1 MASTRRLAAIFA
13 ADVAGY
19 SRLMGTDEEGTL
31 ERLKALRRQLID
43 PKIAERH
50 GRIVKTT
57 GDGLL
62 AEFPSVVDAVRCAAE
77 VQRGMLDREPGLP
90 DERRI
95 RLRIGINLGDVIA
108 EGDDIFGDGV
118 NVAARLEALAQPGG
132 ICVSA
137 MVRDQ
142 VRGKLPYPFE
152 DMGEQSFKNIALLV
166 RVYALRPEAIA
177 ELPATGLPPVMPRR
191 RATDR
196 VAIAAAIGAAALL
209 VAGSAWWVWPA
220 TKPAAPP
227 AVAAATSIAAP
238 LAAPRLS
245 IVVLPFANL
254 SSDPDQQY
262 IADGITD
269 DLTTDLSRIANSFV
283 ISRNTAFAYRNK
295 PADTR
300 QIGHDLGVRYALEGS
315 VRRSGNK
322 VRVNAQLIDAESDA
336 HLWAEQFDG
345 DMGDLFAWQNEI
357 ASRIAIALNVEL
369 SRTEASRPS
378 EDPDALDY
386 MLRGRAAYWKGNS
399 RDQNAETLR
408 LYERALALDPR
419 AVEAQ
424 SQVANILAV
433 RAGQGWSDTPA
444 ADFQR
449 AEELIGQALAASP
462 RDWLAHYAKGALL
475 RWQGRCEEAIFELET
490 ALELNPNWLNSLD
503 QLAWCKLMTGSIDA
517 AIPLEEQ
524 ALRLS
529 PRDPAIGNFYGRFGL
544 ARLLQLRIDEA
555 IVYFERARSA
565 SPVNPLRR
573 AELAAA
579 YGLKG
584 ESERAAAELAEARR
598 LVSDDR
604 CSSIARVR
612 AAGTIGGPGYWGVPK
627 VRALF
632 EATYFAGLRKAGMAE
647 E

>member
-1 MASTRRLAAIFA
+1 MDALGRGWTFQF
-13 ADVAGY
+13 
-19 SRLMGTDEEGTL
+19 EGF
-31 ERLKALRRQLID
+31 R
-43 PKIAERH
+43 
-50 GRIVKTT
+50 
-57 GDGLL
+57 
-62 AEFPSVVDAVRCAAE
+62 
-77 VQRGMLDREPGLP
+77 LDRNAGALF
-90 DERRI
+90 RR
-95 RLRIGINLGDVIA
+95 
-108 EGDDIFGDGV
+108 DD
-118 NVAARLEALAQPGG
+118 
-132 ICVSA
+132 
-137 MVRDQ
+137 
-142 VRGKLPYPFE
+142 
-152 DMGEQSFKNIALLV
+152 
-166 RVYALRPEAIA
+166 
-177 ELPATGLPPVMPRR
+177 
-191 RATDR
+191 
-196 VAIAAAIGAAALL
+196 
-209 VAGSAWWVWPA
+209 AGSFVPVAVGSRALDVLGVLVGRAGDLVSRDEFMAAVWPA
-220 TKPAAPP
+220 T
-227 AVAAATSIAAP
+227 AVEDINLNMQIAALRRVLDAGRVNGSCIQTVSGRGYRFAVP
-238 LAAPRLS
+238 VARVYAMRPEGSARLSTASVSSTTSSTLPTVAPRLS

-254 SSDPDQQY
+254 SADREQQY
-262 IADGITD
+262 FADGITD
-269 DLTTDLSRIANSFV
+269 DLTTDLSRLAGLLV
-283 ISRNTAFAYRNK
+283 ISRNTAFTYRNK
-295 PADTR
+295 PIDTK
-300 QIGHDLGVRYALEGS
+300 QIGHELGVRYALEGS

-345 DMGDLFAWQNEI
+345 DMGDLFALQNEI

-604 CSSIARVR
+604 YSSIARVR